1 MSDILP
7 WYLRGSLKVNSQ
19 RGTMSTDLY
28 NCLIPYFTYFS
39 VSTVVTRN
47 SEYSYVQ
54 HGRVAHRHKFPSC
67 ESEFPVGFRDDEAHR
82 ALKWDWSS
90 NPVYSPGS
98 IFNTVSL

>member
-7 WYLRGSLKVNSQ
+7 WYLRGSLKMNSQ

-47 SEYSYVQ
+47 SELSYVQ

-67 ESEFPVGFRDDEAHR
+67 QSELLVGCRDDEAHR
-82 ALKWDWSS
+82 ALKLDWSS
-90 NPVYSPGS
+90 KPVYSPGS
-98 IFNTVSL
+98 ISYTFSL